1 MPAPSIAWL
10 CAVSDVVLIGGFLAA
25 ITLPV
30 MDVAFTLDP
39 APILTE
45 NRTLPPAPHIT
56 SDAGHGIPFTRVFE
70 PWWNDRFGFRRSLVA
85 GHHLLKLSLGL
96 SPVSSVR
103 LGLDGWLFFADGELP
118 AAHQLPPPFSAEE
131 LAAWEHEI
139 LARQRWLADRGIHFL
154 LVIAPNKAWIYG
166 EFLAGAGSRGRP
178 AGRLDQL
185 LERLAQHPDI
195 DVVDPR
201 EALRRAKV
209 AGAVY
214 SRTDTH
220 WTDRGAWIVSR
231 EIVTRLAV
239 RFPEVSPIP
248 WSAIDP
254 ARDGGWSGDLARMLS
269 LTWHLQEP
277 REILRFRDPPTARPV
292 DSTLFAKEPGQR
304 ITVTE
309 KSGSG
314 LPRVVMFHDSFGIA
328 LEPFLSESFGRIVYS
343 AGPREGLGN
352 FDESLV
358 KAERCKV
365 VIQEIAGRFL
375 VTPFRASR
383 QTP

>member
-1 MPAPSIAWL
+1 MPSPSIAWL
-10 CAVSDVVLIGGFLAA
+10 RAVSDIVLIGGFLTA
-25 ITLPV
+25 ITLPA

-45 NRTLPPAPHIT
+45 NRTLQPGIAG
-56 SDAGHGIPFTRVFE
+56 DARHGVDFARVFE
-70 PWWNDRFGFRRSLVA
+70 MWWNDRLGFRRSLVA
-85 GHHLLKLSLGL
+85 GHHLLKLSLGQ

-118 AAHQLPPPFSAEE
+118 AAHQLPTPFSPEE

-139 LARQRWLADRGIHFL
+139 SARQRWLADRGIHFL
-154 LVIAPNKAWIYG
+154 LVVAPNKAWIYG

-185 LERLAQHPDI
+185 LERLAQHPEI

-201 EALRRAKV
+201 EALRRGKA

-239 RFPEVSPIP
+239 RFPGLSSIP
-248 WSAIDP
+248 WSAIDS
-254 ARDGGWSGDLARMLS
+254 AREGGWSGDLARMLS
-269 LTWHLQEP
+269 LSWHLQEP
-277 REILRFRDPPTARPV
+277 REMLRFRDPPTARPV
-292 DSTLFAKEPGQR
+292 DSTRFAEGPDQR
-304 ITVTE
+304 ITATE
-309 KSGSG
+309 RPGSG
-314 LPRVVMFHDSFGIA
+314 LPRVVMFHDSFGVS
-328 LEPFLSESFGRIVYS
+328 LEPFLSESFGRIVYAS
-343 AGPREGLGN
+343 GLREGFGN
-352 FDESLV
+352 FDESMV
-358 KAERCKV
+358 KEERCKV

-375 VTPFRASR
+375 VRPLPGAR